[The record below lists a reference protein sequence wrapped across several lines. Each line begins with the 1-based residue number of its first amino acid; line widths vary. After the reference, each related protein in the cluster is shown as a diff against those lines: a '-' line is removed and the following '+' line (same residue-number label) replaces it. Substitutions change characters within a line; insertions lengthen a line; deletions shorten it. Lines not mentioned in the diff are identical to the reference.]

1 MTKRKKKMNSTKLVT
16 VPSELIT
23 RATAELEEGVLKD
36 LEKSDPEKV
45 VAITI
50 LNSNEDTDE

>member
-1 MTKRKKKMNSTKLVT
+1 MNSTKLVT